1 MPTLGIAIAIVGA
14 GMIGAVHRR
23 AALLAGAE
31 VRGVAA
37 SSAQRARE
45 MAQLWNV
52 PRAYRDIEEVIA
64 DPQVRYRGTLGGNV
78 MQFAQTFLLWII
90 ATRLHLSAVLAVVKI

>member
-1 MPTLGIAIAIVGA
+1 MPKLGIAIVGA

-37 SSAQRARE
+37 FVTAARA
-45 MAQLWNV
+45 
-52 PRAYRDIEEVIA
+52 
-64 DPQVRYRGTLGGNV
+64 
-78 MQFAQTFLLWII
+78 
-90 ATRLHLSAVLAVVKI
+90 